1 MVGFRFRIDRYN
13 HHRTGGKHAGDVTV
27 KIKNYNQDKTIPGL
41 PDTTNINDPQTRLF
55 LDRVRQSFSELV
67 LTVNG
72 MQQEISP
79 QYIANMLFSNQFFQ
93 DSLKDAVAKQYNSAA
108 RNNKNKNRQEKNLQR
123 IIVDPPSMEINTY
136 NGNIEYLNISY
147 YPADVPYSQKGV
159 TWSSSDINVATV
171 DEDGTVTAVAVGEC
185 VITARSTYNT
195 AFSDSA
201 DITVV
206 YKEGTYITVSA
217 PFAWCSTYDGTV
229 YTEISQ
235 VESNSR
241 AWRQS
246 DNSVLIPPGIGEEYA
261 KNTAAYTL
269 VSSFEDRNYII
280 GEDGTVFWEDIT
292 YEPESIGSL
301 QVHPA
306 VLVGQD
312 DVVNNYQFCRKD
324 LWCENV
330 IYGAWTADTTG
341 RLFSKAYYEGG
352 DPESF
357 DAYRAEDCQ
366 LNVDPRNVMTFA
378 DAGIE
383 YTHLARI
390 SKDSNDRY
398 PYGYMLK
405 TGATTTLPE
414 NPNMGVDTPVT
425 YCEYV
430 TFDGAKKC
438 WLPKDYRPGPSERE
452 IAALPS
458 KPYWEEVADGIFEIK
473 PDAHDEVGQIF
484 TLRKIVGDCFKWT
497 DGRYY
502 YTARQS
508 WSGGLIGYVYEFVRK
523 WVTSPC
529 HSGKVTTVYTGGE
542 SGKYYLAEEDA
553 VNKSNALDI
562 ADKGSAAYSFTG
574 KNGIEY
580 YRSGA
585 PQKSNDTAL
594 SVNVIDEEFE

>member
-1 MVGFRFRIDRYN
+1 
-13 HHRTGGKHAGDVTV
+13 VTV

-292 YEPESIGSL
+292 YVPESAMEIEVWKLYDGVTDKSLWAENSNGATGRVWETASPNQLVALPDQRKYAAGGTHVANNIEASDYPYIIGTPHKTSPWGIYTSYTVESPEYL
-301 QVHPA
+301 TCQYYPNGPDNAPA
-306 VLVGQD
+306 TVKCERQFVNLTRGDYTLRCCFNASAWPGFFEEVYGSFDMYVISVGVVQLNANGECAANPENILWQD
-312 DVVNNYQFCRKD
+312 D
-324 LWCENV
+324 
-330 IYGAWTADTTG
+330 A
-341 RLFSKAYYEGG
+341 
-352 DPESF
+352 
-357 DAYRAEDCQ
+357 
-366 LNVDPRNVMTFA
+366 
-378 DAGIE
+378 IE
-383 YTHLARI
+383 YT
-390 SKDSNDRY
+390 
-398 PYGYMLK
+398 G
-405 TGATTTLPE
+405 
-414 NPNMGVDTPVT
+414 
-425 YCEYV
+425 
-430 TFDGAKKC
+430 
-438 WLPKDYRPGPSERE
+438 
-452 IAALPS
+452 
-458 KPYWEEVADGIFEIK
+458 
-473 PDAHDEVGQIF
+473 GQIGEVRGVTNATKPG
-484 TLRKIVGDCFKWT
+484 TLQTISAYGIGEGIYRRTGE
-497 DGRYY
+497 R
-502 YTARQS
+502 
-508 WSGGLIGYVYEFVRK
+508 GYVYDFIRK

-529 HSGKVTTVYTGGE
+529 HSGEATAVYTGGE

-580 YRSGA
+580 YRSGV
-585 PQKSNDTAL
+585 PQKSNDAAL
-594 SVNVIDEEFE
+594 NVNVIDEEFE

>member
-1 MVGFRFRIDRYN
+1 
-13 HHRTGGKHAGDVTV
+13 
-27 KIKNYNQDKTIPGL
+27 
-41 PDTTNINDPQTRLF
+41 
-55 LDRVRQSFSELV
+55 
-67 LTVNG
+67 
-72 MQQEISP
+72 
-79 QYIANMLFSNQFFQ
+79 
-93 DSLKDAVAKQYNSAA
+93 
-108 RNNKNKNRQEKNLQR
+108 
-123 IIVDPPSMEINTY
+123 
-136 NGNIEYLNISY
+136 
-147 YPADVPYSQKGV
+147 
-159 TWSSSDINVATV
+159 
-171 DEDGTVTAVAVGEC
+171 
-185 VITARSTYNT
+185 
-195 AFSDSA
+195 
-201 DITVV
+201 
-206 YKEGTYITVSA
+206 
-217 PFAWCSTYDGTV
+217 V

-246 DNSVLIPPGIGEEYA
+246 DNSVYILPGASEEYI
-261 KNTAAYTL
+261 KDFAAYTL

-292 YEPESIGSL
+292 YEPESIARV
-301 QVHPA
+301 QVYSA
-306 VLVGQD
+306 IIAGQD
-312 DVVNNYQFCRKD
+312 DYYNDHQFCRKD
-324 LWCENV
+324 LWCEHLV
-330 IYGAWTADTTG
+330 YGAYTSEDTTG
-341 RLFSKAYYEGG
+341 RFFQKAYYEGG

-414 NPNMGVDTPVT
+414 NSNMGVDTPVT

-438 WLPKDYRPGPSERE
+438 WLRKDYTPGPSERE
-452 IAALPS
+452 IAAFPS
-458 KPYWEEVADGIFEIK
+458 KPYWEEVADGVFELK
-473 PDAHDEVGQIF
+473 PDTHDEVGQIF
-484 TLRKIVGDCFKWT
+484 TLRKILGYCFKWT

-502 YTARQS
+502 STARAS
-508 WSGGLIGYVYEFVRK
+508 DSYGLSGYVYEFVRK

-529 HSGKVTTVYTGGE
+529 HTGEVAAVYTGSE
-542 SGKYYLAEEDA
+542 AGKYYLAEEDA